1 MTTRVNL
8 SQALEGFYLAKL
20 AEGCSQNTI
29 DLYSWVLGIL
39 VELVGDKPLDTV
51 TLADLRQLMLYG
63 RDKEYKPNTLDKFW
77 IAVRSFYTWAE
88 DELDIQRVDLNLK
101 RPHVTTE
108 KIKPF
113 TQDEINRLLTA
124 CEYTKQAESKKRR
137 TWKMKRPTAN
147 RDRAMIL
154 LLLDTGIRVSE
165 CTRLRMIDV
174 NLKAGTVDVQP
185 HGSGQKTTARRVYI
199 GTATRQA
206 LWRYHTEIESDSY
219 VFLTSQ
225 NRGMT
230 RFTIK
235 NLLTRL
241 GDRASVANVH
251 AHRFRHTFAIQYLR
265 NGGDVYTLQRL
276 LGHSTLDMVK
286 RYLAIADVD
295 AAAAHRLAS
304 PVDRW
309 NL

>member
-29 DLYSWVLGIL
+29 DLYAWVLGIL

-101 RPHVTTE
+101 RPRVTSE

-113 TQDEINRLLTA
+113 SQDEITRLLSA
-124 CEYTKQAESKKRR
+124 CEYTKQADSKKRR
-137 TWKMKRPTAN
+137 TWKMKRPTAK
-147 RDRAMIL
+147 RDRALIL

-165 CTRLRMIDV
+165 CTR
-174 NLKAGTVDVQP
+174 P
-185 HGSGQKTTARRVYI
+185 S
-199 GTATRQA
+199 
-206 LWRYHTEIESDSY
+206 
-219 VFLTSQ
+219 
-225 NRGMT
+225 
-230 RFTIK
+230 
-235 NLLTRL
+235 
-241 GDRASVANVH
+241 
-251 AHRFRHTFAIQYLR
+251 
-265 NGGDVYTLQRL
+265 
-276 LGHSTLDMVK
+276 
-286 RYLAIADVD
+286 
-295 AAAAHRLAS
+295 AAA
-304 PVDRW
+304 
-309 NL
+309 